1 MLKDISEYI
10 EENGVTGV
18 LLADGLDEAFLG
30 ISCGFGP
37 TKAVYDWDKCVEIFK
52 ERDGMTR
59 DEAVEWMDFNVTGA
73 YVGEQT
79 PEFIHRYEEFY
90 CQDQKKIIN
99 L

>member
-1 MLKDISEYI
+1 MLKDILEYI
-10 EENGVTGV
+10 EERGVTGV
-18 LLADGLDEAFLG
+18 FLADGLDEAFLG

-52 ERDGMTR
+52 ERYGMTR

-79 PEFIHRYEEFY
+79 PEFIFIYGKDY
-90 CQDQKKIIN
+90 
-99 L
+99 